1 MSTNQEEQSKQEKQ
15 QTALEKKTQA
25 KNNREMIMTVATGG
39 ICLAMSYA
47 LSLVKLFELPQGG
60 TITPASML
68 PIIFFCLI
76 FGAKKGFCVTFIYSL
91 LQLIGGYFVHP
102 AQVILDY
109 TLAFTIIG
117 VSGFF
122 AASAKKRLEVKNPIR
137 RLKLVPF
144 WRIILAVVLA
154 FALRCTCHVLS
165 GVCFFAEYAGDKN
178 VWVYSI
184 VYNGS
189 FLAVEAA
196 ITCIIL
202 VGVSVALGMVRLKA
216 EN

>member
-91 LQLIGGYFVHP
+91 LQLIGGHDVGQRDVVVDLVTVARHVFGRHLVGEELGH
-102 AQVILDY
+102 
-109 TLAFTIIG
+109 G
-117 VSGFF
+117 VG
-122 AASAKKRLEVKNPIR
+122 RDGETG
-137 RLKLVPF
+137 
-144 WRIILAVVLA
+144 IILCPFRIRMDQDIDL
-154 FALRCTCHVLS
+154 FS
-165 GVCFFAEYAGDKN
+165 E
-178 VWVYSI
+178 
-184 VYNGS
+184 
-189 FLAVEAA
+189 
-196 ITCIIL
+196 
-202 VGVSVALGMVRLKA
+202 VST
-216 EN
+216 